1 MFSVPVSKIRSP
13 SNAFRKVN
21 IRVLLFLVVCYAFC
35 FLDRINIGLA
45 KLQMQSDLA
54 LSDSAYGLGAG
65 IFFLGYMLFEVPS
78 NLLLVR
84 LGARRTLSRI
94 MVLWGLASMSMSYVN
109 SVPVFYGLRFLL
121 GLCEAGFAPG
131 IIFYLTLWYPEARIG
146 RAMAILLS
154 AVPIGAL
161 IGSPLSTW
169 IMTSLAGWRGLA
181 GWQWMFIVE
190 GLPSIVLGV
199 VAFFYLN
206 DGPTD
211 AGWLSREEKAFL
223 STELSAVPVKR
234 YSSLSTVVT
243 DPRTYTLAITY
254 FSLICGIYAVGFWL
268 PTILKTA
275 GASNIMEIGLYSAVP
290 YAAAIVGMYMLGCSS
305 DHHRERRWHSA
316 LAAVFGAA
324 ALMVAAFFT
333 SNFVVSLVG
342 ITLATALMYG
352 AYTVFWAMVSDYL
365 KGPAAA
371 GGIALI
377 NSIGLFGGFLSP
389 TIIAWT
395 KATTGSLQAGLL
407 VMVGFLIGGAVLLLL
422 TSSQSTGRHSN
433 DGAFIA
439 RDTTG
444 AGYGYKGGSVESGN

>member
-1 MFSVPVSKIRSP
+1 MFSVSVSKIRSP
-13 SNAFRKVN
+13 FNSSRKID
-21 IRVLLFLVVCYAFC
+21 IRILLFLVVCYAFC

-109 SVPVFYGLRFLL
+109 SGPVFYGLRFLL
-121 GLCEAGFAPG
+121 GVCEAGFAPG

-146 RAMAILLS
+146 RAMALLLS

-161 IGSPLSTW
+161 IGGPLSTW
-169 IMTSLAGWRGLA
+169 IMASFAGWGGLA
-181 GWQWMFIVE
+181 GWQWMFIIE
-190 GLPSIVLGV
+190 GLPPIVFGV
-199 VAFFYLN
+199 IAFFYLD
-206 DGPTD
+206 DGPAD
-211 AGWLSREEKAFL
+211 AGWLSPEEKAFL
-223 STELSAVPVKR
+223 STELRLAHVKR
-234 YSSLSTVVT
+234 YPSLSTVVT
-243 DPRTYTLAITY
+243 DPLTYALAITY

-268 PTILKTA
+268 PTILKAA

-316 LAAVFGAA
+316 VAAFFGAA
-324 ALMVAAFFT
+324 ALMAAAFSP
-333 SNFVVSLVG
+333 SNFVVSLIS
-342 ITLATALMYG
+342 ITFATALMYG

-389 TIIAWT
+389 NIIAWA

-407 VMVGFLIGGAVLLLL
+407 VMVGFLIGGVVLLL
-422 TSSQSTGRHSN
+422 TTGSRSPVMHPS
-433 DGAFIA
+433 DEVFIA
-439 RDTTG
+439 RDTVG
-444 AGYGYKGGSVESGN
+444 ADCRYRGGSVESGS